1 MTYPTD
7 STQRGQGFGFITS
20 VLCSCFFWI
29 GCCYFSGFVVAM
41 LQLIYPYM
49 VESDTSYMLI
59 VKLCTQDTKQMQIS
73 HACVIMPIP

>member
-1 MTYPTD
+1 
-7 STQRGQGFGFITS
+7 
-20 VLCSCFFWI
+20 
-29 GCCYFSGFVVAM
+29 M